1 MRSVEPMRERR
12 TCGAARKRRRSPR
25 AAMLLEVLISIAILM
40 LAIVGIGSQVY
51 QSLKTV
57 EYTEKLNRALML
69 AEWVLA
75 EMDLGNEEED
85 RLIEVHGEEG
95 EGTFG
100 ERYPGFGWRIKREP
114 TDVAE
119 LDLITL
125 DILTGNPEEDSVEDW
140 KVLHSVYLLRP
151 VIAELDP
158 ADFGMPSEEEIGL
171 FAAATPPDAAGGVGD
186 AGELPTEVE
195 DLLAALPSP
204 IQDIFQRFMNGE
216 AVPLDEVRAAFGEL
230 SAEDLLGLMMVP
242 GLFDM
247 LGGGIGGMGGG
258 LLGGGGTSDIQQALQ
273 GGAGSSL
280 TGQGNADGA
289 LRQQLENIMP
299 SR

>member
-1 MRSVEPMRERR
+1 MRSVEPIGDGRFR
-12 TCGAARKRRRSPR
+12 GAARTRRSTRR
-25 AAMLLEVLISIAILM
+25 AAMLLEVLISIAILV
-40 LAIVGIGSQVY
+40 LAIVGIGSQVN

-57 EYTEKLNRALML
+57 EYTDQLNRALML

-114 TDVAE
+114 TDVEE

-125 DILTGNPEEDSVEDW
+125 DILTGNPEEDSVDDW
-140 KVLHSVYLLRP
+140 DVLHSVYLLRP

-171 FAAATPPDAAGGVGD
+171 FAAATSSDVTGATGD
-186 AGELPTEVE
+186 TGELPTGVE
-195 DLLAALPSP
+195 DMLAALPSP

-242 GLFDM
+242 GLFNM
-247 LGGGIGGMGGG
+247 LGGDIGGLGSG
-258 LLGGGGTSDIQQALQ
+258 LMGGGGTSDIQQALQ

-280 TGQGNADGA
+280 TGQGNAGGA
-289 LRQQLENIMP
+289 LQKQLENIMP